1 MVAHGVALDN
11 KKAFDQLWHAALI
24 CKLRSYGLPEK
35 LCRRVADFLFACKIY
50 FEIDGFSSS
59 SHNVNAGVPQGSV
72 LVIQEHYK
80 NGAKIKN
87 MFRALREH
95 FGRNNRPNET
105 TIGRLVRKF
114 EATGSVAN
122 LPGSGRPRSVRT
134 PENIDVVKESV
145 RDDPK
150 QSTTRRS
157 QEWGISRTSL
167 LRILHKDLNVH
178 AYKIQLTQ
186 EPHWL
191 LEHRQIDANFSSKI
205 MFSDEAHFTL
215 NGTVNKQN
223 CRIWANENP
232 REYQEQP
239 MHPQKVTDYFLPQ
252 LEGMDMDDVYFQQD
266 GATCHTTNV
275 NIHRLQSFFG
285 DRVIS
290 RRGNVP
296 WPPRSCDLTP
306 LDFFLWGY
314 LKSKVYVNKPATLQ
328 ELKNNIIAKIN
339 AIEPTMLQNVVE
351 NFDHRELKDL

>member
-1 MVAHGVALDN
+1 MQANLDIYERTMYTKAHTRKMVRNRRRN
-11 KKAFDQLWHAALI
+11 KK
-24 CKLRSYGLPEK
+24 
-35 LCRRVADFLFACKIY
+35 
-50 FEIDGFSSS
+50 
-59 SHNVNAGVPQGSV
+59 NT
-72 LVIQEHYK
+72 
-80 NGAKIKN
+80 
-87 MFRALREH
+87 FRALREH

-134 PENIDVVKESV
+134 PENIAVVKESV

-157 QEWGISRTSL
+157 QALGISTTSL

-178 AYKIQLTQ
+178 GYKIPLTQ
-186 EPHWL
+186 ELRRADHFSRRTFSDWL

-215 NGTVNKQN
+215 NRTVNKQN
-223 CRIWANENP
+223 CRIWVNENP

-239 MHPQKVTDYFLPQ
+239 MHPQKVIVWCALWSKGIIGRYFFENATGDAVTVNSERYRVMIEDYFLPQ
-252 LEGMDMDDVYFQQD
+252 LEGMDMDNVYFQQD

-275 NIHRLQSFFG
+275 NIHRLH
-285 DRVIS
+285 
-290 RRGNVP
+290 VP

-306 LDFFLWGY
+306 LDSFLWGY
-314 LKSKVYVNKPATLQ
+314 LKSKVYFSLSGEKYD
-328 ELKNNIIAKIN
+328 
-339 AIEPTMLQNVVE
+339 
-351 NFDHRELKDL
+351 DHFLGVD